1 VRSQRQTMP
10 TTSFWDFSLPFGH
23 DEAMMEDVGSRFL
36 GWGWQMVSP
45 FLVRQ
50 IVESGLHFHLRA
62 QFIWLRHHE
71 EVSSSSH
78 GQNRKLCSG
87 SAARFFRGKTRLSTS
102 MPFHFLFSLF
112 YLISFSLTLF
122 WPHFRW
128 LGFICCLIAPLVG
141 VFFIFFHLVE
151 EMWRFSF
158 KRYPRCHE
166 NSEQKT
172 I

>member
-1 VRSQRQTMP
+1 MI
-10 TTSFWDFSLPFGH
+10 
-23 DEAMMEDVGSRFL
+23 SR
-36 GWGWQMVSP
+36 QMVSP

-87 SAARFFRGKTRLSTS
+87 SAASSFLLLFFLRKNPL
-102 MPFHFLFSLF
+102 LFSLF

-128 LGFICCLIAPLVG
+128 LGFICCLIAPLG
-141 VFFIFFHLVE
+141 AFFFRFLVE
-151 EMWRFSF
+151 EMWLLLRQFVYPQIVINYSGQMQGPDSSNWS
-158 KRYPRCHE
+158 KRCPFHFCFWFG
-166 NSEQKT
+166 
-172 I
+172 